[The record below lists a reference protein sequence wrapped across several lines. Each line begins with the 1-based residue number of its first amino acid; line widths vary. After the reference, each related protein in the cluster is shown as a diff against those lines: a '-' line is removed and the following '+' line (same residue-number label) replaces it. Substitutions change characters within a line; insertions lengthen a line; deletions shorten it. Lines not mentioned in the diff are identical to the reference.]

1 MSRCATSWRGYVVE
15 RSFPTRLGD
24 MLPEELKMYFDYVWD
39 WTGREASRAPMGASP
54 HTEPRAGFWFQI

>member
-1 MSRCATSWRGYVVE
+1 ME

-39 WTGREASRAPMGASP
+39 WTS
-54 HTEPRAGFWFQI
+54 TEEDTNFSFQV